1 VIGDFFCEVGN
12 SNILNS
18 TMGVRVNT
26 SIGILIVLFWS
37 NLPRN
42 LSNFQGHIPCTS
54 KRSEIF

>member
-1 VIGDFFCEVGN
+1 MIGDFFAKVEN

-26 SIGILIVLFWS
+26 NIGIGIVLFQS

-42 LSNFQGHIPCTS
+42 LSNFQGHIPSAS
-54 KRSEIF
+54 KRLEIL